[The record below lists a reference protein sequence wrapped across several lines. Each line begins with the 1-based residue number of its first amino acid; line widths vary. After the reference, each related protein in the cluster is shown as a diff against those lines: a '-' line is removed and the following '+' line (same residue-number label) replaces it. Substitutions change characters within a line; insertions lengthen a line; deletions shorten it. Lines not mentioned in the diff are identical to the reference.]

1 MRRGARLARQGQA
14 PVQLRP
20 AAHRVATWLR
30 GRCSRRWLWL
40 GLGVLVVL
48 ACDSRRPLESRGAPP
63 ASLGWSRPA
72 PESVTPAADAGV
84 PARRARRAGAD
95 RAAAEEP
102 SEIGAALD
110 AADVAGSV
118 SDPFI
123 IDGLVDVAPAGPIS
137 ATERG
142 IAMFDK
148 ENRLLLAAFDGQLEP
163 GAAPRETHVTP
174 LPDAAGPFPL
184 ARGPAVRRGLAYWVS
199 RGRLLGQSLNSAGS
213 ASALVL
219 TEDARIGTRAAVPV
233 GSARHLQ
240 GLPQIAAYI
249 ARPKEPEG
257 PPTAQLWI
265 EGQHTGLRLTDDA
278 SSSHS
283 VALVATAQG
292 LSVVFLEARTG
303 MSTIHSRLITF
314 SRTAQTHAPSLGED
328 HIVWVGGPAQ
338 PTTELFALPSEPDV
352 RAYLTLERDVTHFG
366 LAGLDV
372 SLRPGAEYPVNPD
385 WLLYD
390 NGIQP
395 APFALATVCGRSVVL
410 LARPSSA
417 QPRAPQELVLLELD
431 AGAHARAA
439 VIARSRAF
447 FDVSL
452 IGLNGGALLA
462 YVADHRT
469 WSRTIRCLRR

>member
-1 MRRGARLARQGQA
+1 MRRVAGVAREPRAFAAARGHGGERFA
-14 PVQLRP
+14 RWRVVLR
-20 AAHRVATWLR
+20 AL
-30 GRCSRRWLWL
+30 GWL
-40 GLGVLVVL
+40 GLSAAL

-72 PESVTPAADAGV
+72 PETVAPAADAGARATRPRRTPRE
-84 PARRARRAGAD
+84 PATPRD
-95 RAAAEEP
+95 VP
-102 SEIGAALD
+102 SENGSALE
-110 AADVAGSV
+110 ASDVAGSV
-118 SDPFI
+118 SEPFI

-142 IAMFDK
+142 VAMFDK
-148 ENRLLLAAFDGQLEP
+148 ENRLLLAPFDGQLEP
-163 GAAPRETHVTP
+163 GSAPRETHVTP
-174 LPDAAGPFPL
+174 LPDGVGPFPL

-213 ASALVL
+213 GAALVL
-219 TEDARIGTRAAVPV
+219 TEDARVGTRVAVPV
-233 GSARHLQ
+233 GSPRRLQ

-257 PPTAQLWI
+257 PPTARLWI
-265 EGQHTGLRLTDDA
+265 EGQHVGFGLTDDL

-283 VALVATAQG
+283 VALVATPRG

-303 MSTIHSRLITF
+303 MSSVHARLITF
-314 SRTAQTHAPSLGED
+314 SKAHEPSLGDD

-338 PTTELFALPSEPDV
+338 PTTELFALPGDEPTI
-352 RAYLTLERDVTHFG
+352 RSYLTLERDVTHFG
-366 LAGLDV
+366 LVGLDI
-372 SLRPGAEYPVNPD
+372 SLEAGAAYPVNPE

-395 APFALATVCGRSVVL
+395 APFALAEVCGRSVVL

-417 QPRAPQELVLLELD
+417 QPHAPQELVLLELD
-431 AGAHARAA
+431 AGARARAA

-452 IGLNGGALLA
+452 VGLDGGALLA

-469 WSRTIRCLRR
+469 WARSIRCLRR